1 MWLPAW
7 NNSQNPKRM
16 KKGATLIFSRIR
28 RKKAR
33 GGFEQVV
40 GREESVNRMYE
51 IIRVGKQGLDRKIN

>member
-1 MWLPAW
+1 
-7 NNSQNPKRM
+7 M